1 MSTKQELVDKL
12 RTVIDPELGINI
24 VDLGMIKSLEIKEG
38 TAFVT
43 IALTVSGC
51 PLSNSIE
58 NDVKRI
64 LSRQPGVSNVEVQMT
79 NMSREELNELMVK
92 MRKLRS
98 ETKTD
103 PFAAAPPANKTGFE
117 KLPHRGIQN
126 VIAIMSGKGGVG
138 KSYVTS
144 AIAVELRRQGFEVG
158 ILDADLTGPSIAKVF
173 GLSTKP
179 QVDANGAIPVSTA
192 TGIKVMS
199 MNLLLSSPDA
209 PVIWRGPVVDQVIR
223 QLFMEVNWGEL
234 NFLLIDL
241 PPGTGDAPLTAMQA
255 LPLDA
260 VVIVSTPQDLAMLIV
275 KKSINMA
282 RQLHVPLAGIIENMS
297 YMVCPH
303 CSVRIKMFEESGIE
317 SEANRLG
324 VDFLGKLPFDLHVN
338 RLADSG
344 RLEEYA
350 SAEMQEITA
359 KIKSKTI
366 QLTSMKVEPIA
377 WKRAQA

>member
-1 MSTKQELVDKL
+1 MSTNQEFVDKL
-12 RTVIDPELGINI
+12 KAVIDPEIGVNI
-24 VDLGMIKSLEIKEG
+24 VDLGMVKNLEIKDG

-58 NDVKRI
+58 KDVKRI
-64 LSRQPGVSNVEVQMT
+64 LSGQPGISNVEVQMT

-98 ETKTD
+98 ESKTD
-103 PFAAAPPANKTGFE
+103 PFASTNKTGSD

-126 VIAIMSGKGGVG
+126 VIAVMSGKGGVG
-138 KSYVTS
+138 KSFVTS
-144 AIAVELRRQGFEVG
+144 GIAVELRRQGFEVG

-173 GLSTKP
+173 GLSSKP
-179 QVDANGAIPVSTA
+179 RVDANGAIPVSTA
-192 TGIKVMS
+192 TGIRVMS
-199 MNLLLSSPDA
+199 MNLLLNSPDT

-282 RQLHVPLAGIIENMS
+282 RQLHVPLAGIVENMS
-297 YMVCPH
+297 YMTCPH
-303 CSVRIKMFEESGIE
+303 CSTKINMFEESGIE
-317 SEANRLG
+317 NEADRLG
-324 VDFLGKLPFDLHVN
+324 VSFLGKLPFDLRVN

-344 RLEEYA
+344 RLEEYV
-350 SAEMQEITA
+350 SAEIQEITA

-377 WKRAQA
+377 WKRSQA